1 MFHWLTGT
9 FAHLAAAALAVLIY
23 VLTTRVAQERRAPAA
38 AIAWVIALALLP
50 YLALPLYLAFGRRKL
65 TRERVHARAL
75 GSHPAHW
82 AADLLVSFGLPAPA
96 ASRTRFDAD
105 GAAALASVLA
115 LIEGARQRLDV
126 CSFILGRD
134 ELGARVLQ
142 ALAAAQQRG
151 VRVRLLLDGVGS
163 LRADRGALRALRR
176 SGAQV
181 AFFRGLL
188 ERPDGAPRNLRNHR
202 KFAIAD
208 GERLW
213 SGGRNLAAEYFLDRP
228 QAPAWLDL
236 SFTVE
241 GPVAADAADRF
252 ERDWRKALHQPQPPP
267 AAPGPMSASEPAAA
281 TAQFLPSGPE
291 LPEDSAQALLL
302 AGGFRVRRRLLAVT
316 PYFVPDDGLQLA
328 LKLAALRGID
338 VDLVLPARSNH
349 RLADLAR
356 RRSMRELAAAGV
368 RFWLHPRMLHAKAVV
383 FDDDLA
389 MCGSINLD
397 LRSLFLNHE
406 ASVLFYGRDD
416 IDWLARWVGARREE
430 SQAYSPQPAGIG
442 ADLLEGAVRAVAFQ
456 L

>member
-65 TRERVHARAL
+65 TRERVHLRA
-75 GSHPAHW
+75 HTQAQTHW
-82 AADLLVSFGLPAPA
+82 AAELLVSLGLPTPA
-96 ASRTRFDAD
+96 SANTQFDAD
-105 GAAALASVLA
+105 GTAALASMLA
-115 LIEGARQRLDV
+115 LIDGARQRLDV
-126 CSFILGRD
+126 CSFILGSD
-134 ELGARVLQ
+134 QVGARVLQ

-163 LRADRGALRALRR
+163 LRTDRAALRALRR
-176 SGAQV
+176 SGAEV

-188 ERPDGAPRNLRNHR
+188 GRPDGAPRNLRNHR
-202 KFAIAD
+202 KLAIAD
-208 GERLW
+208 GQRLW
-213 SGGRNLAAEYFLDRP
+213 SGGRNLAIEYFLDRP
-228 QAPAWLDL
+228 ERPAWLDL
-236 SFTVE
+236 SFTID
-241 GPVAADAADRF
+241 GAVAADAADRF
-252 ERDWRKALHQPQPPP
+252 ERDWCKAVHRPLPALAASVPQPAQPLV
-267 AAPGPMSASEPAAA
+267 AA
-281 TAQFLPSGPE
+281 AQFLPSGPE
-291 LPEDSAQALLL
+291 LPEDSAQALLV
-302 AGGFRVRRRLLAVT
+302 AGGYRVRRRLLAVT
-316 PYFVPDDGLQLA
+316 PYFVPDDSLQQT
-328 LKLAALRGID
+328 LKLAALRGIQ
-338 VDLVLPARSNH
+338 VDLVLPAQSNH

-356 RRSMRELAAAGV
+356 RRSMRDLAAAGA

-406 ASVLFYGRDD
+406 ASVLFYGRHE
-416 IDWLARWVGARREE
+416 IDWLAQWIDARRGE
-430 SQAYSPQPAGIG
+430 SQAYQPRPAGMG
-442 ADLLEGAVRAVAFQ
+442 ADLLEGAVRAIAFQ

>member
-1 MFHWLTGT
+1 MFHLLTGT

-38 AIAWVIALALLP
+38 AIAWVIGLVLLP

-65 TRERVHARAL
+65 TRERIHIRAHL
-75 GSHPAHW
+75 PSQSHW
-82 AADLLVSFGLPAPA
+82 AAELLVSFGLPAPA
-96 ASRTRFDAD
+96 PATTRFDAD
-105 GAAALASVLA
+105 GAAALAAVLA
-115 LIEGARQRLDV
+115 LIESAQRSLDV

-134 ELGARVLQ
+134 AVGARVLQ
-142 ALAAAQQRG
+142 AMAQAQQRG

-163 LRADRGALRALRR
+163 LRADRSALHALRR

-181 AFFRGLL
+181 AFFRSLF
-188 ERPDGAPRNLRNHR
+188 ERPDGAPRNLRDHR
-202 KFAIAD
+202 KLAIAD
-208 GERLW
+208 SRRLW
-213 SGGRNLAAEYFLDRP
+213 SGGRNLAAEYFHDRP
-228 QAPAWLDL
+228 GRPAWLDL

-241 GPVAADAADRF
+241 GAVAADAADRF

-267 AAPGPMSASEPAAA
+267 ALPAPAEPPGPAAA
-281 TAQFLPSGPE
+281 AQFLPSGPE
-291 LPEDSAQALLL
+291 LPEDSAQALLI
-302 AGGFRVRRRLLAVT
+302 AGGFRVRRRLLAIT

-328 LKLAALRGID
+328 LKLAALRGIE
-338 VDLVLPARSNH
+338 VDIVLPARSNH

-356 RRSMRELAAAGV
+356 RRSMRELAAAGA
-368 RFWLHPRMLHAKAVV
+368 RFWLHPHMLHAKAVV

-406 ASVLFYGRDD
+406 ASVLFYGRAE
-416 IDWLARWVGARREE
+416 IDWLAAWIEARRGEAQRHE
-430 SQAYSPQPAGIG
+430 PGPAGIG
-442 ADLLEGAVRAVAFQ
+442 MDLLEGAVRAVAFQ

>member
-38 AIAWVIALALLP
+38 AIAWVIALAVLP
-50 YLALPLYLAFGRRKL
+50 YVALPLYLAFGRRKL
-65 TRERVHARAL
+65 TRERAHRRAQTR
-75 GSHPAHW
+75 PQAHW
-82 AADLLVSFGLPAPA
+82 AAELLVSLGLPAPA
-96 ASRTRFDAD
+96 SACTRFDAD
-105 GAAALASVLA
+105 GTAALASVLA
-115 LIEGARQRLDV
+115 LIGGARERLDV
-126 CSFILGRD
+126 CSFILGGD
-134 ELGARVLQ
+134 EVGAGVLQ
-142 ALAAAQQRG
+142 ALAAARQRG

-163 LRADRGALRALRR
+163 LRSDRAALRALRR
-176 SGAQV
+176 SGAEV
-181 AFFRGLL
+181 AFFRALL

-202 KFAIAD
+202 KLAIAD
-208 GERLW
+208 GQRLW
-213 SGGRNLAAEYFLDRP
+213 SGGRNLAAEYFLDSPRR
-228 QAPAWLDL
+228 PAWLDL
-236 SFTVE
+236 SFTVD
-241 GPVAADAADRF
+241 GRVAVDAADRF
-252 ERDWRKALHQPQPPP
+252 ERDWRKARHQPQPPP
-267 AAPGPMSASEPAAA
+267 AAPSPEPSEAPTAA
-281 TAQFLPSGPE
+281 AQFLPSGPE

-302 AGGFRVRRRLLAVT
+302 AGGFRARRRLLAVT

-328 LKLAALRGID
+328 LKLAALRGIE
-338 VDLVLPARSNH
+338 VDIVLPARSNH

-356 RRSMRELAAAGV
+356 RRSMRELAAAGA

-406 ASVLFYGRDD
+406 ASVLFYGRQE
-416 IDWLARWVGARREE
+416 IDWLADWIQARRDE
-430 SQAYSPQPAGIG
+430 SQAYAPRPAGMG